1 MNNDMKRK
9 IFYFL
14 IGISLLFVVSFL
26 GFYTWSQQTYEPSQ
40 TLYTLINKDEIN
52 YEKDWIIFNPTENN
66 HVGIVVYPGA
76 KVEPEAYSYYG
87 KQLAEKGYLV
97 AIPNVN
103 LNFSLF
109 DTNKMQEIMDSHT
122 SVQNWIVGG
131 HSLGGVSASTFAYD
145 HPSEIDG
152 VILLG
157 SYPSETT
164 DFSNKNI
171 PMLSIYA
178 EKDGLSTID
187 KITETRH
194 LLSTEAAMYEIK
206 GGNHSQF
213 GIYGKQKGDNQA
225 SISVK
230 QQQDSMVKA
239 TINWL
244 EKNDLK

>member
-1 MNNDMKRK
+1 MKRK

-14 IGISLLFVVSFL
+14 IGIAFLLVISFL

-66 HVGIVVYPGA
+66 HIGIVVYPGA

-87 KQLAEKGYLV
+87 KQLAKEGYLV

-103 LNFSLF
+103 LNFSLL
-109 DTNKMQEIMDSHT
+109 DPNKAQEIMNNYT
-122 SVQNWIVGG
+122 SIKKWIVGG
-131 HSLGGVSASTFAYD
+131 HSLGGVSASKFAYD

-157 SYPSETT
+157 SYPGETT
-164 DFSNKNI
+164 DFSKI
-171 PMLSIYA
+171 ALPMLSIYA

-187 KITETRH
+187 KINETRH
-194 LLSTEAAMYEIK
+194 LLSTEAAMFEIK

-230 QQQDSMVKA
+230 KQQDRMV
-239 TINWL
+239 TITSNWL
-244 EKNDLK
+244 EENNY